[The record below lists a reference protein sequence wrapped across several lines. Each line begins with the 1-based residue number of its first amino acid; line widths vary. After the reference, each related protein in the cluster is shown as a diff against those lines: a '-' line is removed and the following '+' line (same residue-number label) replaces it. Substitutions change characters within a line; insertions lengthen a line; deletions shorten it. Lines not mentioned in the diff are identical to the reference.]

1 MAHLDVRVLKDME
14 HTNTGGAD
22 AESCHHQRLRIDS
35 MQFMPR
41 DELEAKAW
49 SAAGEFPLL
58 HRENYPVA
66 HAEEM

>member
-14 HTNTGGAD
+14 HTNTE
-22 AESCHHQRLRIDS
+22 AESCRYQRLRIDS

-58 HRENYPVA
+58 HTE
-66 HAEEM
+66 